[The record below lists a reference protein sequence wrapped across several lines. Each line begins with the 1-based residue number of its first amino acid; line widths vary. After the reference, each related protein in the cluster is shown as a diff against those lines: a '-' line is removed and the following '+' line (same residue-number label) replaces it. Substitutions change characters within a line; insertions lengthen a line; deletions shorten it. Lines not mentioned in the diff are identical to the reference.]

1 MDYVEDNIDKKI
13 TISDLANRSRWK
25 EQHFMVL
32 LIILRNT
39 LSVYFEKKICKAKKL
54 IKDTKFTFSE
64 ISFELGFQSY
74 GNFAMP
80 LKDNRKDSNLSGS
93 FILER

>member
-25 EQHFMVL
+25 EQHFIRVL

-39 LSVYFEKKICKAKKL
+39 LSVYFE
-54 IKDTKFTFSE
+54 
-64 ISFELGFQSY
+64 
-74 GNFAMP
+74 
-80 LKDNRKDSNLSGS
+80 RKYVKQKC
-93 FILER
+93 

>member
-25 EQHFMVL
+25 EQHFIRVL

-39 LSVYFEKKICKAKKL
+39 YQYILRKKICKAKVL

-80 LKDNRKDSNLSGS
+80 LKDNRKDLIFQEVS
-93 FILER
+93 F